1 VRIFLISSIAC
12 ICPGFSFAFQE
23 TGQDGGVVKDDAVGD
38 QAAAFRPQVLFIL
51 GLETELTEAGEG
63 YRSSQLVG
71 VFSPVDRF
79 LDVLNQGQSERGVHW
94 RFWRFPG
101 AG

>member
-12 ICPGFSFAFQE
+12 ICPAFSFAFQE

-38 QAAAFRPQVLFIL
+38 QATAFRPLL
-51 GLETELTEAGEG
+51 GPETELTEAGEG

-71 VFSPVDRF
+71 VLSPVDRF
-79 LDVLNQGQSERGVHW
+79 LDVLTQG
-94 RFWRFPG
+94 
-101 AG
+101 